1 MSVVWREA
9 KLQMIELTKVH
20 RQRDR
25 LLLDALNHVR
35 NGEKHAEAVKQLCA
49 MTRRPVSVTEDGEE
63 PIRLFCDNAQCDN
76 INKGKID
83 ALLADSANDREEY
96 RSKDGVIVDQKTVDE
111 EVERGRDQDEVVD
124 ELEEELWHAHIR
136 SKTLPAQS
144 DADGYFAA
152 LNGLPAA
159 AALAAVLDQ
168 QYDEVLHF
176 CVGSQVMLTQNEP
189 PGGLVNG
196 DRGYAAASV
205 AVGCP

>member
-1 MSVVWREA
+1 MYGSFETNGKPAFMSVVWREA

-144 DADGYFAA
+144 DADGYSAA
-152 LNGLPAA
+152 LNGYRLRRLLPRY
-159 AALAAVLDQ
+159 LISSTTR
-168 QYDEVLHF
+168 
-176 CVGSQVMLTQNEP
+176 CSTS
-189 PGGLVNG
+189 
-196 DRGYAAASV
+196 AS
-205 AVGCP
+205 ARK